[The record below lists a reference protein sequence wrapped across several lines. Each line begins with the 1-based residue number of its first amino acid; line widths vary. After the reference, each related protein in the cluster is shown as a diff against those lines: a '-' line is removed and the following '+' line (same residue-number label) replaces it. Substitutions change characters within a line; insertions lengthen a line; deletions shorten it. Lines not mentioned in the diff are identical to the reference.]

1 MLSCPYKTRAMNID
15 WSFLLSALG
24 LAFILEGIPYFLF
37 SERMP
42 RILISIIE
50 KGPKQMRIL
59 GLIAMI
65 FGLLLISFGQSL
77 VDL

>member
-1 MLSCPYKTRAMNID
+1 MNID